1 MQRFI
6 AWLKNSAYHA
16 SVMLNAFRHIL
27 CSKLCQHNWWS
38 LSTKTMHKRSMC
50 GSCYVKM
57 ISTLDVYHLVHK
69 YNSFS
74 YEFHR
79 LVAKIIK
86 FRCLLIAELFV
97 YCGPTTEKWGE
108 CLHQWQF
115 WVQCGS
121 HCCCG
126 CYNSGVVGLQYCSR
140 GLGV

>member
-1 MQRFI
+1 MP
-6 AWLKNSAYHA
+6 A
-16 SVMLNAFRHIL
+16 L
-27 CSKLCQHNWWS
+27 CSMLSGTYYAQNYVGIIGRS
-38 LSTKTMHKRSMC
+38 LSMKKMHERSVY

-97 YCGPTTEKWGE
+97 YCGPTTEK
-108 CLHQWQF
+108 
-115 WVQCGS
+115 
-121 HCCCG
+121 
-126 CYNSGVVGLQYCSR
+126 
-140 GLGV
+140 